1 MRGIRAVVVAA
12 VALAGAVSLSL
23 SLSPTAVADGG
34 DSAPVSG
41 VVFNNGDG
49 NVTVFGNGN
58 NTAGRDNL
66 TGTGHVAGTG
76 HTLASLTSPQSCAS
90 GAYARI
96 TVINRTAQPL
106 ALADSVLDGQNIPQ
120 HLPGLLAAGASA
132 TGVACSPLLGP
143 SYTVVFN
150 QGANSAGLTLSNIFG
165 GAVVGG
171 VTENGL
177 ALSYPAPDAGP
188 SGVGMT
194 ITVTG

>member
-1 MRGIRAVVVAA
+1 MAA
-12 VALAGAVSLSL
+12 VALAGAV

-49 NVTVFGNGN
+49 NVSVFGNGN

-76 HTLASLTSPQSCAS
+76 HTLVSLASPQSCAS

-120 HLPGLLAAGASA
+120 HLPGSLAAGASA

-143 SYTVVFN
+143 SYTVAFN
-150 QGANSAGLTLSNIFG
+150 QGANSAVLTLSNIFG

-171 VTENGL
+171 ETENGL
-177 ALSYPAPDAGP
+177 FLSYPVPDSGA

-194 ITVTG
+194 ITVTA